1 MNFSTHKVH
10 LWNGVLSMKMM
21 TRGDKL
27 ALIGVTVGWLTVGA
41 AVTWVI
47 YSVYW

>member
-1 MNFSTHKVH
+1 VDWGASMND
-10 LWNGVLSMKMM
+10 

-27 ALIGVTVGWLTVGA
+27 ALIGVTVGWLTVGTV
-41 AVTWVI
+41 VTGVI